1 MDLNELYG
9 NRRPLNELID
19 ASAAFTKGQ
28 MQGQEI
34 RNRDFEYKKSQ
45 ENYEAEKGLKAL
57 FARNPN
63 PSMEEIGALSPEFAQ
78 AYGKNQFAMQKDL
91 LEMQKNQADIRGK
104 QLEHGEK
111 EQKMLSEAGAPIAHK
126 YLMQYGENMPPE
138 ALDAFRREIGNELAK
153 VEEQHNIKPQQ
164 GFDINQLTPIDV
176 ATRAHKYWPSPVIEQ
191 QNRINTERQL
201 SNLPNRPS
209 GGTVQTTP
217 EGFQLP
223 VGPGTNLPP
232 NGPPMGG
239 GYGGGQQP
247 LFRNPPTGTGLA
259 NPNANVGPGAGV
271 PQPPQT
277 QPQLGQPG
285 QPEPEP
291 NIPEQDIARFQEIY
305 RSLPPGREKD
315 AAAHALANSVKRI
328 LPNGG
333 VHEDQGQVITPEK
346 LAEIRRTEEQNKA
359 DIQTKALEER
369 KTAESEIERQQS
381 RQKAIEAFSLVPP
394 LKEVEDLI
402 LKSTSG
408 KKQKQAAGLFEEY
421 TGKSTP
427 GMRNIGKLGPIAG
440 RLRDAVNRAPGSQSD
455 KDAIIESLK
464 TGNIENPEI
473 AAETRVESYKEFV
486 RQMRE
491 MIKNQTGLDAT
502 SSAEETSGQG
512 PVKVKSASEAAN
524 LPPGT
529 LFMKEDGT
537 LHRRK

>member
-1 MDLNELYG
+1 MDLNELYN

-34 RNRDFEYKKSQ
+34 RNRDFEYKKAQ

-176 ATRAHKYWPSPVIEQ
+176 ATRAHKYWPSPIIEQ

-259 NPNANVGPGAGV
+259 NPNANVGPGAGM

-333 VHEDQGQVITPEK
+333 VHEDQGQVPTPAELEDIRTKNKVTEVTATEQAKADVARKEEYKRISEAFERAGDPEK
-346 LAEIRRTEEQNKA
+346 IKQLIR
-359 DIQTKALEER
+359 D
-369 KTAESEIERQQS
+369 
-381 RQKAIEAFSLVPP
+381 
-394 LKEVEDLI
+394 
-402 LKSTSG
+402 STSG
-408 KKQKQAAGLFEEY
+408 PVESKLAAAKGLSGKGTSGMEKIKALSIAAGDLQ
-421 TGKSTP
+421 
-427 GMRNIGKLGPIAG
+427 
-440 RLRDAVNRAPGSQSD
+440 DAITRMPGSFTDRDQVIAALKSAD
-455 KDAIIESLK
+455 IANPEVPYNERLAGYEAFLKKMDKMKSQMEKPSTSNIPKEAIKGRKDAAIDMLMK
-464 TGNIENPEI
+464 GEI
-473 AAETRVESYKEFV
+473 NDAQFH
-486 RQMRE
+486 E
-491 MIKNQTGLDAT
+491 MWG
-502 SSAEETSGQG
+502 E
-512 PVKVKSASEAAN
+512 
-524 LPPGT
+524 
-529 LFMKEDGT
+529 
-537 LHRRK
+537 

>member
-34 RNRDFEYKKSQ
+34 RNRDFEYKKAQ

-78 AYGKNQFAMQKDL
+78 AYGKNQFAMQKDF

-259 NPNANVGPGAGV
+259 NPNVGPGAGM

-333 VHEDQGQVITPEK
+333 VHEDQGQVTTPAELADIRTKNKARETAAVKEAEAEVGRKEENTRILESFERAGDPSRIEK
-346 LAEIRRTEEQNKA
+346 LIEE
-359 DIQTKALEER
+359 
-369 KTAESEIERQQS
+369 
-381 RQKAIEAFSLVPP
+381 
-394 LKEVEDLI
+394 
-402 LKSTSG
+402 STSG
-408 KKQKQAAGLFEEY
+408 PVESKLAAAKGFS
-421 TGKSTP
+421 GKGTP
-427 GMRNIGKLGPIAG
+427 GMEKIAELGSIAG
-440 RLRDAVNRAPGSQSD
+440 ELRKTIERSPGAQSD
-455 KDAIIESLK
+455 KDVALAALDAADIA
-464 TGNIENPEI
+464 NPNKPYNERL
-473 AAETRVESYKEFV
+473 AGFKEFNRIMNV
-486 RQMRE
+486 RKSQME
-491 MIKNQTGLDAT
+491 K
-502 SSAEETSGQG
+502 SSNSNI
-512 PVKVKSASEAAN
+512 PKEAVV
-524 LPPGT
+524 G
-529 LFMKEDGT
+529 
-537 LHRRK
+537 RRKAALDMFQKGEIDEAKFHEMWGE

>member
-1 MDLNELYG
+1 MDLTQLYG
-9 NRRPLNELID
+9 DPSQYIAGYDDFARG
-19 ASAAFTKGQ
+19 AMKS
-28 MQGQEI
+28 QEI
-34 RNRDFEYKKSQ
+34 RNRNFEYKKAQ

-153 VEEQHNIKPQQ
+153 VEKQHNIKPQE

-259 NPNANVGPGAGV
+259 NANVGPGAGM

-315 AAAHALANSVKRI
+315 AARDALAKAARESV
-328 LPNGG
+328 PGGG
-333 VHEDQGQVITPEK
+333 VHEDQGQVTTPAE
-346 LAEIRRTEEQNKA
+346 LADIRAKNKVTEVTATEQAKA
-359 DIQTKALEER
+359 DVARKEEYKR
-369 KTAESEIERQQS
+369 IS
-381 RQKAIEAFSLVPP
+381 EAFERAGDPEEI
-394 LKEVEDLI
+394 KQLI
-402 LKSTSG
+402 RDSTSG
-408 KKQKQAAGLFEEY
+408 PVEAKLAAVHGLSGKGTSGMEKIKALSIAAGDLQDAI
-421 TGKSTP
+421 TRMP
-427 GMRNIGKLGPIAG
+427 GAFSD
-440 RLRDAVNRAPGSQSD
+440 RDATLAALKSADIANENVPYNERLAGFEKFLKKMDKMKSQMEKPSTSNIPKEAIKGR
-455 KDAIIESLK
+455 KDAAIDMLMK
-464 TGNIENPEI
+464 GEI
-473 AAETRVESYKEFV
+473 NDAQFH
-486 RQMRE
+486 E
-491 MIKNQTGLDAT
+491 MWG
-502 SSAEETSGQG
+502 E
-512 PVKVKSASEAAN
+512 
-524 LPPGT
+524 
-529 LFMKEDGT
+529 
-537 LHRRK
+537 

>member
-1 MDLNELYG
+1 MDLTQLYG
-9 NRRPLNELID
+9 DPSQYIAGYDDFARG
-19 ASAAFTKGQ
+19 AMKS
-28 MQGQEI
+28 QEI
-34 RNRDFEYKKSQ
+34 RNRNFEYKKAQ

-138 ALDAFRREIGNELAK
+138 ALDAFRHEIGNELAK
-153 VEEQHNIKPQQ
+153 VEKQHNIKPQE

-176 ATRAHKYWPSPVIEQ
+176 ATRAHKYWPSPIIEQ
-191 QNRINTERQL
+191 QNKINTERQL

-259 NPNANVGPGAGV
+259 NPNANVGPGAGM

-402 LKSTSG
+402 IGSTSG
-408 KKQKQAAGLFEEY
+408 KKQKQAADLFEEY

-502 SSAEETSGQG
+502 SSAGETSGQG